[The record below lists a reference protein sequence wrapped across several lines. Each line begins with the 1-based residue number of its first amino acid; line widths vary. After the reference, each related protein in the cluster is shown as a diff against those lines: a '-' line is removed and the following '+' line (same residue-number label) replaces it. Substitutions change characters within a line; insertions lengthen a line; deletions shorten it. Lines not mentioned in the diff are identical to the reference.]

1 MRFSAENDLSTD
13 IPLLLLIQL
22 ELYPDDYENTTLF
35 PLPASSSSGL
45 LLASGDP
52 LWQLPGGQDS
62 PITAVVPMCGGGF
75 SSSTSQSSLSTPAP
89 PLTQHQDQLYNTHF
103 AEVCV
108 QRRAGVPNEST
119 TTLEFFFDRP
129 PEPTFTQERNS
140 QHAMEV
146 TQRFFETVSVQL
158 ERWYERKVAQ
168 VEQQTELSARQDKRE
183 LLQRINALE
192 EELERLKTNENA
204 ELILTNG

>member
-1 MRFSAENDLSTD
+1 M
-13 IPLLLLIQL
+13 
-22 ELYPDDYENTTLF
+22 TTRTPPCSLC
-35 PLPASSSSGL
+35 LPAAAPGSCW
-45 LLASGDP
+45 P
-52 LWQLPGGQDS
+52 LETPFGSCRGGR
-62 PITAVVPMCGGGF
+62 TVPSQQWCPCVGGGS

-89 PLTQHQDQLYNTHF
+89 PLTQHQLYNTHF
-103 AEVCV
+103 PEVCV
-108 QRRAGVPNEST
+108 QKRAGVPTECT

-140 QHAMEV
+140 QNAMEV

-183 LLQRINALE
+183 LLQRINSLE

-204 ELILTNG
+204 DS